1 MSINENKKKTKTTST
16 KVKKT
21 NNKVSDTN
29 VNEVDDTIINDTII
43 NDTINNTDKIE
54 ITNIEQQQK
63 TLSKQ
68 DDIIYNIINN
78 HTFKIMYHNKIVG
91 SNADN
96 IRILSDKIEINNVLY
111 IKKQLKFIIK

>member
-1 MSINENKKKTKTTST
+1 MSTNENKKKIKTTST
-16 KVKKT
+16 RVKKT
-21 NNKVSDTN
+21 NNKVNDTIVSD
-29 VNEVDDTIINDTII
+29 VDNTIINDSI
-43 NDTINNTDKIE
+43 NDTDKPETI
-54 ITNIEQQQK
+54 NIEEQKK

-91 SNADN
+91 SNVDN

-111 IKKQLKFIIK
+111 VKKQLKFIIE